1 MPPSLTAMLTFISL
15 SGAET
20 MIVRTETGT
29 ESFTF
34 DTFGVW
40 TVRLTM
46 ADGSMQEAAINIIKK
61 LFTVSFR

>member
-20 MIVRTETGT
+20 MIVRTET